1 MNDYQIRVLVWLYK
15 RVNTRLLDTSDSLAE
30 IKDKHKEKNLIV
42 TSEEVGNQGF
52 STNIQ
57 TKSENTNYRR
67 KHPTEITI

>member
-30 IKDKHKEKNLIV
+30 VKDKHKEKNLIV

-57 TKSENTNYRR
+57 TKFVNTNYRS
-67 KHPTEITI
+67 KHPTEITS